1 MPVSLPF
8 VRSRLYCKF
17 ICSSLNY
24 FCTRLERPCE
34 HVKPEENS
42 QSDQK
47 TGTTPAPTTTPTAE
61 RNSRIDKFVFSGKEE
76 SKRKNKKVKRKRKI
90 RREIII
96 KISWMISFLHS
107 YVERFLNDCSE
118 YKHTQER
125 VSWDQ
130 FMTTTVLKSFS
141 KTSLKS
147 A

>member
-1 MPVSLPF
+1 MSVSWPF
-8 VRSRLYCKF
+8 LKSRLHFKYTCLP
-17 ICSSLNY
+17 LNY

-34 HVKPEENS
+34 HVKPQENS

-96 KISWMISFLHS
+96 KIS
-107 YVERFLNDCSE
+107 
-118 YKHTQER
+118 
-125 VSWDQ
+125 
-130 FMTTTVLKSFS
+130 
-141 KTSLKS
+141 
-147 A
+147 